1 MLKVRKFNLVSPDYW
16 TVKPDTHDE
25 TFVCNFCLQLLCVS
39 YSTVQTMKLLYAT
52 SPYLLLFSAKIMNIC
67 IKPLSTW
74 CLLRRTKLLSHC
86 V

>member
-1 MLKVRKFNLVSPDYW
+1 MLPYYLSPLHTMNLLSA
-16 TVKPDTHDE
+16 

-52 SPYLLLFSAKIMNIC
+52 SPYLLLFPAKIMHIC
-67 IKPLSTW
+67 IQPLSTW
-74 CLLRRTKLLSHC
+74 CLLRRTK